1 MTAYSVGTGDF
12 VAVQTV
18 DVNTTTKY
26 LTILR
31 PGQPLTGKVYFDHQ
45 LDSTAPFISL
55 VGLSTNA
62 VEEFDKKMGNLQA
75 YNTYLPR
82 FYYKPRLIARAT
94 VDDKYFKQSFS
105 LTLNVTSPTYN
116 YSGSKNVSF
125 YNVKSKIETSSKA
138 PDKIQFPNN
147 ANS

>member
-1 MTAYSVGTGDF
+1 MK
-12 VAVQTV
+12 TV
-18 DVNTTTKY
+18 DLNNVTKY
-26 LTILR
+26 LIILR
-31 PGQPLTGKVYFDHQ
+31 PGQPLAGKVYFDHT
-45 LDSTAPFISL
+45 LDSTVPFTSL

-62 VEEFDKKMGNLQA
+62 VEEFDKKKGNLQA
-75 YNTYLPR
+75 EHTYLPR

-105 LTLNVTSPTYN
+105 LNLTVTSPADLYFS
-116 YSGSKNVSF
+116 SGNLSF